1 MSSAAHTSK
10 VRIYDLAKELK
21 MESKRLIEEVRREGV
36 DVSVPSNTISKELA
50 EKIRNKY
57 FPKKEPT
64 VLRAI
69 RVVKKAWHTEAET
82 PTAPEP
88 TEAPVPEVYAEAEP
102 AATTAPATEQQP
114 ADAPTGGAVR
124 PLAPRV
130 KKLAPAARAE
140 HPTTTA
146 QAPVT
151 TAPADGSAAAPAPEV
166 TEADEPVVGAA
177 ESAPAAEQMAA
188 PSAPESQQQPAQQ
201 QPAPGRQVRTLRLT
215 DAALKAGVQPGQRIN
230 VPVPAATPAQAP
242 RERERGRGGR
252 DERRGR
258 GRGHEREIDSA
269 LHGTPGETATPQTTY
284 IPPADA
290 RRPGGRNRGRGAPAR
305 PGHAQAKGGE
315 RGRGFERDYYPPPR
329 PMSLES
335 RIAQSLN
342 VPAAAA
348 GVSDMKQVRLREG

>member
-64 VLRAI
+64 VQRAI
-69 RVVKKAWHTEAET
+69 RVVKKAKHTEAET

-102 AATTAPATEQQP
+102 AAEAPATERP

-140 HPTTTA
+140 HPATA
-146 QAPVT
+146 QAPS
-151 TAPADGSAAAPAPEV
+151 APAPSDGSAAAPAPEI
-166 TEADEPVVGAA
+166 TEADEPVVSAE
-177 ESAPAAEQMAA
+177 ESAPAAEQTAP

-201 QPAPGRQVRTLRLT
+201 TPAPGRQVRTLRLT

-230 VPVPAATPAQAP
+230 VPVPATTPAQAP
-242 RERERGRGGR
+242 RERERARGGR

-258 GRGHEREIDSA
+258 GRGHERQIDSA
-269 LHGTPGETATPQTTY
+269 LHGTPGETATPQPTY
-284 IPPADA
+284 IPPEI
-290 RRPGGRNRGRGAPAR
+290 GRA
-305 PGHAQAKGGE
+305 
-315 RGRGFERDYYPPPR
+315 
-329 PMSLES
+329 SC
-335 RIAQSLN
+335 
-342 VPAAAA
+342 
-348 GVSDMKQVRLREG
+348 RE

>member
-166 TEADEPVVGAA
+166 TEADESVVGAE
-177 ESAPAAEQMAA
+177 ESAPAAEQTA
-188 PSAPESQQQPAQQ
+188 PPDAPESQQQPAQA
-201 QPAPGRQVRTLRLT
+201 PAPGRQVRTLRLT
-215 DAALKAGVQPGQRIN
+215 DAALKAGVQPGQR
-230 VPVPAATPAQAP
+230 VQAPVAPSAPAQAP
-242 RERERGRGGR
+242 RERGRGGR

-258 GRGHEREIDSA
+258 GR
-269 LHGTPGETATPQTTY
+269 
-284 IPPADA
+284 
-290 RRPGGRNRGRGAPAR
+290 
-305 PGHAQAKGGE
+305 
-315 RGRGFERDYYPPPR
+315 
-329 PMSLES
+329 
-335 RIAQSLN
+335 
-342 VPAAAA
+342 
-348 GVSDMKQVRLREG
+348 